1 MGAAV
6 HYATLSMEPETV
18 RIARGLRSR
27 DPGLL
32 DALIEQYQ
40 HRLFRFLLYFTR
52 NRALAEDIFQETWL
66 RVLERGS
73 QYDARWKFET
83 WLLTIARN
91 LALDH
96 ARRKQAASLDEVKD
110 DEEGSLLDR
119 LAAAGPGPFEA
130 AAAGQQGEQLAEAMA
145 HLPAYYR
152 EALTLRF
159 HEDMGLE
166 EIARV
171 TGAPLSTVKS
181 RLRRGL
187 ELMQQRMEGRKS

>member
-6 HYATLSMEPETV
+6 HYAILSMEPETV

-27 DPGLL
+27 DPELL

-66 RVLERGS
+66 RVLERGA

-96 ARRKQAASLDEVKD
+96 ARRKQAASLDDTPD

-130 AAAGQQGEQLAEAMA
+130 AAGREQGEQLAEALH

-159 HEDMGLE
+159 HEDMQLE

-187 ELMQQRMEGRKS
+187 EMMQQRMEGRKS